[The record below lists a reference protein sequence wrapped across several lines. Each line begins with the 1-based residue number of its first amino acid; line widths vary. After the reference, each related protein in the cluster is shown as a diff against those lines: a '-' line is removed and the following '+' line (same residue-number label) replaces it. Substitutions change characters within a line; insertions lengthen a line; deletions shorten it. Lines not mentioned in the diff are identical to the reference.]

1 MIYRYHFGF
10 LVFLLSALLVA
21 SFVSDSIARPE
32 FAAMEEKECSFCH
45 LDPAGGGPRNAI
57 GQVYEDNYFEF
68 PEDFD
73 PEAIM
78 EKAEEVRQ
86 RLTTSINIRTAYIK
100 TAHVDLEGT
109 RKSHLYLMPFLR

>member
-1 MIYRYHFGF
+1 MIYRFQF
-10 LVFLLSALLVA
+10 RFFVFLFSTLLTL
-21 SFVSDSIARPE
+21 FLVSDSIARPE
-32 FAAMEEKECSFCH
+32 FAAMEDKECIFCH

-78 EKAEEVRQ
+78 KEAEEVRQ
-86 RLTTSINIRTAYIK
+86 RLTTAVNIRTAYIK
-100 TAHVDLEGT
+100 TAHVDLEGRARAT
-109 RKSHLYLMPFLR
+109 CTSCPFIR